1 MISLTICRMEIMGC
15 TQIDFFQIKKSH
27 YEVQKHITQ
36 SLNSANR
43 QTDKTYLPSQLI
55 KAHFLKTFLTE
66 QETIICKTTTAQLS
80 CRLDLDQ
87 NLQLLQL
94 SILCLQL
101 STDIAPSS
109 TNYTKERERVG
120 GPYFFRQMGDGQE
133 QVQQHKT
140 HSSAHARTHTH
151 TQAHQMPLNKRRFGS
166 LSKQG

>member
-1 MISLTICRMEIMGC
+1 MMSLTICRMEIMGC
-15 TQIDFFQIKKSH
+15 TQIDFFQLKKPH

-43 QTDKTYLPSQLI
+43 QTDKSYLPSQLI
-55 KAHFLKTFLTE
+55 KAHFIKTFLIE
-66 QETIICKTTTAQLS
+66 QETIICKTTTAQLSSAQLS

-94 SILCLQL
+94 SILCLQQ

-120 GPYFFRQMGDGQE
+120 GPYFFRKLGDGQE

-140 HSSAHARTHTH
+140 HSSAHTHKH
-151 TQAHQMPLNKRRFGS
+151 TKCPWKRED
-166 LSKQG
+166 LED

>member
-1 MISLTICRMEIMGC
+1 MVSLTICRMEIMGC
-15 TQIDFFQIKKSH
+15 TQIDFFQLQKSH

-43 QTDKTYLPSQLI
+43 QTDKTYLSSQLI
-55 KAHFLKTFLTE
+55 KAHFIKTFLIE

-87 NLQLLQL
+87 ILQLFQL
-94 SILCLQL
+94 SILYLHQ
-101 STDIAPSS
+101 STDNAPSS
-109 TNYTKERERVG
+109 TNYTKERERVR
-120 GPYFFRQMGDGQE
+120 GPYFFRQMDDGQE

-140 HSSAHARTHTH
+140 HSSAHTH
-151 TQAHQMPLNKRRFGS
+151 TQAHQMPLKKRRFGR